1 MAKIDNRLF
10 YHHETLETMKNKA
23 NVKCPQHINL
33 RNTTGHRVLFQ
44 VYTIKESVIPT
55 KAIDWK
61 LSDFI
66 TLHLGRQTVG
76 FDNPYM
82 HCHIQRLLV
91 YFKDALQNT
100 ATEAVSP
107 TYVAGYLR
115 SSIDAFNY
123 SMQDILPE
131 NSHCI
136 SGFYGYCCDKVFG
149 TLFSLWK
156 QWGMGS

>member
-1 MAKIDNRLF
+1 MAKIDNLF

-33 RNTTGHRVLFQ
+33 RSTTGHRVLFQ

-66 TLHLGRQTVG
+66 TLHLSRQTVG
-76 FDNPYM
+76 FDK
-82 HCHIQRLLV
+82 H
-91 YFKDALQNT
+91 ALYALPHPET
-100 ATEAVSP
+100 LMPSRRCYTEYGRRSSHTHLCGWV
-107 TYVAGYLR
+107 
-115 SSIDAFNY
+115 SSIDAFNC
-123 SMQDILPE
+123 SMQEILTE

-136 SGFYGYCCDKVFG
+136 SGSYGYCYNMLFT

-156 QWGMGS
+156 Q